1 MIVTKMT
8 EERQYYIARE
18 RLEVLQKSVG
28 ISVIKITIQHKI
40 KMAEE
45 FTYVRE
51 YSLKFFPIQLYF
63 NDEKVK

>member
-1 MIVTKMT
+1 MIVTKMA

-45 FTYVRE
+45 IYWTAM
-51 YSLKFFPIQLYF
+51 IQQLQTNLDVAVF
-63 NDEKVK
+63 

>member
-40 KMAEE
+40 KMAKE